1 MKKIAKYLLIA
12 LCGASVWSC
21 DLATTSPSVVDG
33 EFVFGGIETGR
44 TAILAAY
51 NQLINDYNNGYHN
64 RVQDVQS

>member
-33 EFVFGGIETGR
+33 EFVFGGT
-44 TAILAAY
+44 TLT
-51 NQLINDYNNGYHN
+51 LIAGVNEI
-64 RVQDVQS
+64 